1 MHHLKENKFY
11 MVLRYLI
18 YIGVFVFLVFPLYW
32 IISTSLRTDK
42 EILNTNISLIP
53 RTFTLSHYVDAFTK
67 VNLLQNL
74 KNSLIVTLV
83 TVMISLLIGFLMAY
97 AFARKSFRAKGFL
110 NTLILLTQF
119 IPMVAYIIPLYL
131 IMSKMGLINTLP
143 SLFITYL
150 GLAFPIA
157 VVLLTNYIQDVP
169 IALEEAAS
177 IDGCTTWQVMFH
189 IVFPLAA
196 PGIIST
202 AIFVF
207 ITVWQEYL
215 VAVSFI
221 SKERLYTVSIALTSF
236 QGAHGTDWGGIMAGA
251 VLISIPVVILF
262 LSSKKMF
269 VNNLTGGVK
278 G

>member
-1 MHHLKENKFY
+1 MYCIKEKKRY
-11 MVLRYLI
+11 TILRYCI
-18 YIGVFVFLVFPLYW
+18 YIGLFLFLVFPLYW
-32 IISTSLRTDK
+32 IVSTSLRTDK
-42 EILNTNISLIP
+42 EILTSTSSIIP
-53 RTFTLSHYVDAFTK
+53 RTFTFSHYVDAFTK
-67 VNLLQNL
+67 VNLLLNL
-74 KNSLIVTLV
+74 KNSLIVTFV
-83 TVMISLLIGFLMAY
+83 TVIISLLVGLLMAY
-97 AFARKSFRAKGFL
+97 AFARKNFKGK
-110 NTLILLTQF
+110 NTLNAMVLLTQF

-131 IMSKMGLINTLP
+131 IMSRMGLINTLP

-169 IALEEAAS
+169 VSLEEAAG
-177 IDGCTTWQVMFH
+177 IDGCNAWQIMFH

-196 PGIIST
+196 PGIVST

-221 SKERLYTVSIALTSF
+221 SQERLYTVSMALTSF

-251 VLISIPVVILF
+251 VVISIPVVILF

>member
-1 MHHLKENKFY
+1 M
-11 MVLRYLI
+11 
-18 YIGVFVFLVFPLYW
+18 
-32 IISTSLRTDK
+32 STTS
-42 EILNTNISLIP
+42 SVIP
-53 RTFTLSHYVDAFTK
+53 RTFTFSHYVDAFTE
-67 VNLLQNL
+67 VNLLLNL
-74 KNSLIVTLV
+74 KNSLIVTFV
-83 TVMISLLIGFLMAY
+83 TLIISLLVGLLMAY
-97 AFARKSFRAKGFL
+97 AFARKKFKGK
-110 NTLILLTQF
+110 NTLNAMVLLTQF

-131 IMSKMGLINTLP
+131 IMSRMGLINTLP

-169 IALEEAAS
+169 FSLEEAAS
-177 IDGCTTWQVMFH
+177 IDGCNSWQTMFY

-196 PGIIST
+196 PGIVST

-221 SKERLYTVSIALTSF
+221 SQEELYTVSMALTSF

-251 VLISIPVVILF
+251 VVISIPVVILF

>member
-1 MHHLKENKFY
+1 
-11 MVLRYLI
+11 
-18 YIGVFVFLVFPLYW
+18 
-32 IISTSLRTDK
+32 
-42 EILNTNISLIP
+42 
-53 RTFTLSHYVDAFTK
+53 
-67 VNLLQNL
+67 
-74 KNSLIVTLV
+74 
-83 TVMISLLIGFLMAY
+83 MAY
-97 AFARKSFRAKGFL
+97 AFARKKFKGK
-110 NTLILLTQF
+110 NTLNAMVLLTQF

-131 IMSKMGLINTLP
+131 IMSRMGLINTLP

-169 IALEEAAS
+169 FSLEEAAS
-177 IDGCTTWQVMFH
+177 IDGCNAWQTMFY

-196 PGIIST
+196 PGIVST

-221 SKERLYTVSIALTSF
+221 SQEELYTVSMALTSF
-236 QGAHGTDWGGIMAGA
+236 QGDHGTDWGGIMAGA
-251 VLISIPVVILF
+251 VVISIPVVILF

>member
-1 MHHLKENKFY
+1 MHCIKEKKRY
-11 MVLRYLI
+11 TILRYLI
-18 YIGVFVFLVFPLYW
+18 YTGLFLFLVFPLYW
-32 IISTSLRTDK
+32 IVSTSLRTDK
-42 EILNTNISLIP
+42 EILTSTASIIP
-53 RTFTLSHYVDAFTK
+53 RTFTISHYTDAFTK
-67 VNLLQNL
+67 VNLLLNL
-74 KNSLIVTLV
+74 KNSLIVTFV
-83 TVMISLLIGFLMAY
+83 TVIISLLVGLLMAY
-97 AFARKSFRAKGFL
+97 AFARKSFKGK
-110 NTLILLTQF
+110 NTLNALVLLTQF

-131 IMSKMGLINTLP
+131 IMSRMGLINTLP

-169 IALEEAAS
+169 VSLEEAAS
-177 IDGCTTWQVMFH
+177 IDGCNAWQIMFH

-196 PGIIST
+196 PGIVST

-221 SKERLYTVSIALTSF
+221 SKESLYTVSMALTSF

-251 VLISIPVVILF
+251 VVISIPVVILF